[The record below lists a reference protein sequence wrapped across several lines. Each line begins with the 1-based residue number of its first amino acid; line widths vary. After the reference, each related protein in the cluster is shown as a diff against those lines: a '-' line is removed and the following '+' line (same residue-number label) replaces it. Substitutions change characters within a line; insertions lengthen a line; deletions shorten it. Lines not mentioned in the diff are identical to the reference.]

1 MHRQLLGIPLV
12 YYFAALTILLNHIP
26 VIGKFFNVINTVL
39 HEFGHALVALF
50 FQGEVQKI
58 EISGDTSGS
67 TTTRM
72 RSKFGNILVSLAGY
86 PFAAAAAYLSF
97 HLLNL
102 NLQTAY
108 IIGLSILFFFILIL
122 FVRNKYGWFWILSF
136 CAINIAVIHFCDEL
150 VIDLVSLFYAT
161 TITTESVASAFI
173 LLYLSI
179 TQPDHAGDA
188 TNLKKFTGIPA
199 LIWSLLFVA
208 FSIFICYT
216 IYIKFFVIFAS

>member
-1 MHRQLLGIPLV
+1 MHRQFLGIPLV

-39 HEFGHALVALF
+39 HEFGHALIALF

-72 RSKFGNILVSLAGY
+72 HSKFGNILVSLAGY
-86 PFAAAAAYLSF
+86 PFASAAAYLSF

-122 FVRNKYGWFWILSF
+122 FVRNKYGWFWILAF
-136 CAINIAVIHFCDEL
+136 CAINIAVIHYGTADI
-150 VIDLVSLFYAT
+150 IDYVSLFYAT

-179 TQPDHAGDA
+179 TQPDNAGDA

-199 LIWSLLFVA
+199 FIWSLLFVA
-208 FSIFICYT
+208 VAIFVCYT
-216 IYIKFFVIFAS
+216 IYIKFVVIFAG